1 LRLLLPKGESDWEK
15 RLVAALERVF
25 ETLSVSFLE
34 LSDTP
39 LTYEGQANKAVLV
52 ASDES
57 GLVFGDAGGGGPG
70 TPVDGGNI
78 LPGTIDGSIALIPG
92 SVTGDTIADGTIGPN
107 NFQPGI
113 FQIATLHDESL
124 SNLVGAPWIST
135 GGWRDIVGVQLIIDD
150 WVAAFSISGT
160 VGAYAYQKSTAKKVY
175 VRLQF
180 VYRWVD
186 VFLGTTNIGLGQV
199 TNLKFNDVAH
209 TPYNPITQQWAVGM
223 RVSGAGIPAGATV
236 VGVFADQ
243 FQLSAPATANGTDVT
258 ITAGRDQVLSGMPKI
273 TGPRIVKTV
282 VAQAAGYPV
291 NLQLTPA
298 EIIAK
303 AGVHP
308 NGAVVLQVLPDKKCF
323 LYRVPYSLL
332 GIVIRVS

>member
-39 LTYEGQANKAVLV
+39 LTYEGQAGKAVLV

-57 GLVFGDAGGGGPG
+57 GLVFGEGGGGSG
-70 TPVDGGNI
+70 APVDGSNI
-78 LPGTIDGSIALIPG
+78 LPGTIDGGEALIPG

-107 NFQPGI
+107 NFQPGL
-113 FQIATLHDESL
+113 FQIATIHDESL
-124 SNLVGAPWIST
+124 SNLAGAPWIST
-135 GGWRDIVGVQLIIDD
+135 GGWRDVVGVPVIIDD
-150 WVAAFSISGT
+150 WVNAFSISGI

-175 VRLQF
+175 VRVQF
-180 VYRWVD
+180 LYRWVD
-186 VFLGTTNIGLGQV
+186 VFLGSTSIGLGQV
-199 TNLKFNDVAH
+199 TSLKFNDVAH
-209 TPYNPITQQWAVGM
+209 TPYNPIDQQWAVGM
-223 RVSGAGIPAGATV
+223 RVSGVGIPVGATV

-243 FQLSAPATANGTDVT
+243 FQLSVPATATGTDITV
-258 ITAGRDQVLSGMPKI
+258 TAGRDQVLSGMPKLL
-273 TGPRIVKTV
+273 GPRIIKTTL
-282 VAQAAGYPV
+282 AQAAGYNV

-308 NGAVVLQVLPDKKCF
+308 FGSIVMQVLPDKKCYV
-323 LYRVPYSLL
+323 YRVPYSLL
-332 GIVIRVS
+332 GIVIRAS